1 MIEGVTF
8 ILRNSANR
16 FLLQL
21 RDGNTLRHPHKWCFF
36 GGSIELG
43 ESQAQA
49 LQREI
54 FEELEYEMF
63 NPRLL
68 ARVVLSDKEKG
79 EAIYNVFA
87 DDYDETQKLVLGEGE
102 AMQWFS
108 LEEIERLDLAGNM
121 RELLQQLAPLLIN
134 F

>member
-8 ILRNSANR
+8 VLRNSANQ

-21 RDGNTLRHPHKWCFF
+21 RDGNTTRHPHKWCFF

-49 LQREI
+49 LKREV
-54 FEELEYEMF
+54 FEELAYEML

-68 ARVVLSDKEKG
+68 AKIVLTDKEKG
-79 EAIYNVFA
+79 EVVYNIFA
-87 DDYDETQKLVLGEGE
+87 DNYDETQKLVLGEG
-102 AMQWFS
+102 
-108 LEEIERLDLAGNM
+108 
-121 RELLQQLAPLLIN
+121 
-134 F
+134 